1 MPSYGNCI
9 KWTNRRIPA
18 KETDCHMKI
27 LEINT
32 EKTWRG
38 GERQT
43 LYTIKGLKEAGI
55 NVELLCLRG
64 YPLFEKS
71 KVLNIPI
78 HGVKNQNEAIKFLS
92 QNGKTFDIIHA
103 QTAKGQSIAVLSK
116 VFHKRPVIYT
126 RRVDFVPKGNLS
138 RFKYK
143 LTDRVIAISNPIR
156 EILEK
161 FGVNN
166 TEVIPSIAERKDLNI
181 ERGETLKHELGLTKQ
196 KIVATIAALVPHKD
210 PMTMVE
216 TIKELSGL
224 RNDFVFLH
232 FGDGHLN
239 REVMKKLKQ
248 YNLEDVYKL
257 MGFYENVEDFF
268 SIFDVFVM
276 GSHEEGLGSSVLD
289 AFLYRV
295 PVVST
300 DAGGLKEA
308 VSGRG
313 LLCPVKYP
321 KCLAE
326 SINTI
331 IENKVL
337 REKFIIKAFNDV
349 NEYYSMKR
357 NIEEYIKIFN
367 SLLK

>member
-1 MPSYGNCI
+1 
-9 KWTNRRIPA
+9 
-18 KETDCHMKI
+18 
-27 LEINT
+27 
-32 EKTWRG
+32 
-38 GERQT
+38 
-43 LYTIKGLKEAGI
+43 
-55 NVELLCLRG
+55 
-64 YPLFEKS
+64 
-71 KVLNIPI
+71 
-78 HGVKNQNEAIKFLS
+78 
-92 QNGKTFDIIHA
+92 
-103 QTAKGQSIAVLSK
+103 
-116 VFHKRPVIYT
+116 
-126 RRVDFVPKGNLS
+126 
-138 RFKYK
+138 
-143 LTDRVIAISNPIR
+143 
-156 EILEK
+156 
-161 FGVNN
+161 